1 VEYRVE
7 ELARRADTSVDTIRY
22 YQAKGLLPPPRREG
36 RVAWYDDA
44 HVERLARV
52 RALAARGLTLATIG
66 RLLEGELDA
75 ADEALA
81 AAVAS
86 PAGEV
91 ELLTLEELAER
102 TSIPLPLLQAVH
114 REGLLVARRQDG
126 QAWFTNEDVAI
137 AAAGLKLL
145 EAGLPLPEVLA
156 LARRHDE
163 AMREVAERAVALF
176 DDHIRQPLR
185 ASGLGDDEAA
195 QRLVE
200 AFQSLLPAT
209 VALVSHHFRR
219 TLLAVA
225 QQHIEAVGADAELEA
240 VEAEARAW
248 IG

>member
-1 VEYRVE
+1 VDYRVE

-185 ASGLGDDEAA
+185 ASGLRDDEAA

>member
-1 VEYRVE
+1 VDYRVE

-36 RVAWYDDA
+36 RVAWYEEA
-44 HVERLARV
+44 HLERLARI
-52 RALAARGLTLATIG
+52 RSLAARGLTLATIG

-86 PAGEV
+86 PAGGV

-102 TSIPLPLLQAVH
+102 TSIPLALLQAVS

-126 QAWFTNEDVAI
+126 QSWFTTEDVAI

-145 EAGLPLPEVLA
+145 EAGLPLPEVLD
-156 LARRHDE
+156 LARRHDA
-163 AMREVAERAVALF
+163 AMRDVAERAVALF

-185 ASGLGDDEAA
+185 TSGLDDDDAA
-195 QRLVE
+195 GRLVE
-200 AFQSLLPAT
+200 AFQALLPAT
-209 VALVSHHFRR
+209 VALVTHHFRR

-225 QQHIEAVGADAELEA
+225 QQHIESVGGGAELEA
-240 VEAEARAW
+240 VEAEARSW